1 MKVKEKF
8 VFWKYENVKKI
19 YDQAN
24 ATKKRAKLLLRH
36 YIYQHSDTNIQQNI
50 VPLLCETFMNTHN
63 FMKYLDT
70 LMIEENITE
79 DKDGKKNITVYQS
92 ELQVLQLMSTANL
105 LCEHDLSN
113 YTISLKEH

>member
-1 MKVKEKF
+1 MKEKF

-63 FMKYLDT
+63 FMKYLHRR
-70 LMIEENITE
+70 LKSEYYWSPAKLNSANGN
-79 DKDGKKNITVYQS
+79 KHFQKNVFIGHIKIIIFYVSCQFS
-92 ELQVLQLMSTANL
+92 V
-105 LCEHDLSN
+105 
-113 YTISLKEH
+113 K